1 MPKRENSYNIH
12 AGFSTKQDEED
23 GGGRGG
29 GVSVCIMHGLLHGP

>member
-29 GVSVCIMHGLLHGP
+29 GG